1 MIIALPLPPVPT
13 LTSALGVLSAM
24 VTPAILIMACGSL
37 ILTTS
42 SRLIRAVDRAREYIP
57 EMEKIA
63 EERDADEMT
72 EEKHTMVLDQLS
84 RTTKRVRYLQRA
96 LAQLYGAL
104 GVFVATSVAIG
115 VIALSG
121 MHFAWIPLVLGFI
134 GAGLLF
140 NASALLIIE
149 SRIAL
154 AATFA
159 EMDYVAALA
168 RKHHARGR

>member
-1 MIIALPLPPVPT
+1 MIAVALPPVPT
-13 LTSALGVLSAM
+13 LDSALGVLSAM

-42 SRLIRAVDRAREYIP
+42 SRLIRAIDRAREFIP
-57 EMEKIA
+57 QMEKLA
-63 EERDADEMT
+63 AERDTDEMT
-72 EEKHTMVLDQLS
+72 EQQHAMVLDQLS
-84 RTTKRVRYLQRA
+84 KLTKRARYLQRA
-96 LAQLYGAL
+96 LAQLYAAL

-154 AATFA
+154 SATFA
-159 EMDYVAALA
+159 EMDYVAAIA
-168 RKHHARGR
+168 RRHHPNRI

>member
-1 MIIALPLPPVPT
+1 MIVAALPPLPN
-13 LTSALGVLSAM
+13 LSSALNVLSAM

-42 SRLIRAVDRAREYIP
+42 SRLIRAVDRAREYMP
-57 EMEKIA
+57 EMERLA
-63 EERDADEMT
+63 EERDSDEMT
-72 EEKHTMVLDQLS
+72 EQKHAMMLDQLS
-84 RTTKRVRYLQRA
+84 KLTKRARYLQRA

-159 EMDYVAALA
+159 EMDYVAAIA
-168 RKHHARGR
+168 RRHHSRVAG